1 MGAVVYLAGFFMW
14 MVIDPV
20 TPIDRDPVHA

>member
-1 MGAVVYLAGFFMW
+1 MGAAVYLTGFFMW

-20 TPIDRDPVHA
+20 TPIDRDAIHS